1 MVWNI
6 RCKICSSGPLCFG
19 INIDEEIRILE
30 IMTSNRPVKSTNNDQ
45 DQDQSLTKLFQVP
58 PSGHMVTAGNIMCS
72 IGIWTT
78 EVDIGSSV
86 QS

>member
-1 MVWNI
+1 
-6 RCKICSSGPLCFG
+6 
-19 INIDEEIRILE
+19 
-30 IMTSNRPVKSTNNDQ
+30 MTRTG
-45 DQDQSLTKLFQVP
+45 QSLTKVP